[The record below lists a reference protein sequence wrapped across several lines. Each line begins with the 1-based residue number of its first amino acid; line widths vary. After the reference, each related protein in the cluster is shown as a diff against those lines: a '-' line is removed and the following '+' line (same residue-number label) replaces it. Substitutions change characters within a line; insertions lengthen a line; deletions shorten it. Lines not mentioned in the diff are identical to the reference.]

1 MANVP
6 IYGIN
11 QQRVNNAISSL
22 GGGAAP
28 NYTVQYAPASSAPSG
43 ITQKDI
49 SGVMNSLNSSS
60 EQPSWNNLLAGFQSV
75 PPGQNTNVG
84 QQNIL
89 GDVLGGTVGYGIV
102 PTQETINAAQNG
114 DLKSRLAL
122 SINNRNI
129 NGTPQSWWE
138 QAVDGVM
145 MDLGV
150 SSPQFDD
157 PTRGF
162 SYRYDARLDMRM
174 DKSQS
179 LDAWQVVNTYEYSA
193 LVRILQ
199 QYGEERYAKQ
209 IARAIERKRKEHSI
223 DTTFELV
230 DVIRSALPERV
241 LHGKGHPA
249 KQTFQALRIEVN
261 DELGALQR
269 GLEEACSLLKSG
281 GRCAVITFHSLEDRM
296 VKTAFR
302 NLSSAP
308 FVEPKLPVKQSQM
321 EQASFLLVTR
331 KPVVADEGELE
342 ENHRAHSAKL
352 RVIEKK

>member
-1 MANVP
+1 MKHVSVLLHETVDLLNVKP
-6 IYGIN
+6 DGIYVDGTLGRGGHAGLLISKLETGHLYAFDKDETAIEESKINLKDHLDKVTFIHDDFRHMKEALHERGI
-11 QQRVNNAISSL
+11 
-22 GGGAAP
+22 
-28 NYTVQYAPASSAPSG
+28 
-43 ITQKDI
+43 
-49 SGVMNSLNSSS
+49 
-60 EQPSWNNLLAGFQSV
+60 E
-75 PPGQNTNVG
+75 
-84 QQNIL
+84 
-89 GDVLGGTVGYGIV
+89 
-102 PTQETINAAQNG
+102 
-114 DLKSRLAL
+114 
-122 SINNRNI
+122 
-129 NGTPQSWWE
+129 
-138 QAVDGVM
+138 AVDGVM

-179 LDAWQVVNTYEYSA
+179 LDAWQIVNSYEYAA

-209 IARAIERKRKEHSI
+209 IARVIERKRQEHSI

-352 RVIEKK
+352 RVIEKR

>member
-1 MANVP
+1 MKHVSVLLHETVDLLNVKP
-6 IYGIN
+6 DGIYVDGTLGRGGHAGLLISKLENGHLYAFDKDETAIEESKINLKDHLDKVTFIHDDFRHMKEALHERGI
-11 QQRVNNAISSL
+11 
-22 GGGAAP
+22 
-28 NYTVQYAPASSAPSG
+28 
-43 ITQKDI
+43 
-49 SGVMNSLNSSS
+49 
-60 EQPSWNNLLAGFQSV
+60 E
-75 PPGQNTNVG
+75 
-84 QQNIL
+84 
-89 GDVLGGTVGYGIV
+89 
-102 PTQETINAAQNG
+102 
-114 DLKSRLAL
+114 
-122 SINNRNI
+122 
-129 NGTPQSWWE
+129 
-138 QAVDGVM
+138 AVDGVM

>member
-1 MANVP
+1 MKHVSVLLHETVDLLNVKP
-6 IYGIN
+6 DGIYVDGTLGRGGHAGLLISKLETGHLYAFDKDETAIEESKINLKDHLDKVTFIHDDFRHMKEALHERGI
-11 QQRVNNAISSL
+11 
-22 GGGAAP
+22 
-28 NYTVQYAPASSAPSG
+28 
-43 ITQKDI
+43 D
-49 SGVMNSLNSSS
+49 
-60 EQPSWNNLLAGFQSV
+60 
-75 PPGQNTNVG
+75 
-84 QQNIL
+84 
-89 GDVLGGTVGYGIV
+89 
-102 PTQETINAAQNG
+102 
-114 DLKSRLAL
+114 
-122 SINNRNI
+122 
-129 NGTPQSWWE
+129 
-138 QAVDGVM
+138 AVDGVM

-174 DKSQS
+174 DQSQT
-179 LDAWQVVNTYEYSA
+179 LDAWQIVNSYEYAA

-209 IARAIERKRKEHSI
+209 IARAIERKRQEHSI

-230 DVIRSALPERV
+230 DLIRSALPERV

-352 RVIEKK
+352 RVIEKR

>member
-1 MANVP
+1 MKHVSVLLHETVDLLDVKP
-6 IYGIN
+6 DGIYVDGTLGRGGHAGLLISKLETGHLYAFDKDETAIEESKINLKDHLDKVTFIHDDFRHMKEALHERGI
-11 QQRVNNAISSL
+11 
-22 GGGAAP
+22 
-28 NYTVQYAPASSAPSG
+28 
-43 ITQKDI
+43 D
-49 SGVMNSLNSSS
+49 
-60 EQPSWNNLLAGFQSV
+60 
-75 PPGQNTNVG
+75 
-84 QQNIL
+84 
-89 GDVLGGTVGYGIV
+89 
-102 PTQETINAAQNG
+102 
-114 DLKSRLAL
+114 
-122 SINNRNI
+122 
-129 NGTPQSWWE
+129 
-138 QAVDGVM
+138 AVDGVM

-174 DKSQS
+174 DQSQT
-179 LDAWQVVNTYEYSA
+179 LDAWQIVNSYEYAA

-209 IARAIERKRKEHSI
+209 IARAIERKRQEHSI

-352 RVIEKK
+352 RVIEKR

>member
-1 MANVP
+1 MLL
-6 IYGIN
+6 
-11 QQRVNNAISSL
+11 S
-22 GGGAAP
+22 
-28 NYTVQYAPASSAPSG
+28 VQAFPFF
-43 ITQKDI
+43 
-49 SGVMNSLNSSS
+49 N
-60 EQPSWNNLLAGFQSV
+60 F
-75 PPGQNTNVG
+75 
-84 QQNIL
+84 
-89 GDVLGGTVGYGIV
+89 
-102 PTQETINAAQNG
+102 
-114 DLKSRLAL
+114 
-122 SINNRNI
+122 
-129 NGTPQSWWE
+129 
-138 QAVDGVM
+138 
-145 MDLGV
+145 
-150 SSPQFDD
+150 
-157 PTRGF
+157 
-162 SYRYDARLDMRM
+162 
-174 DKSQS
+174 
-179 LDAWQVVNTYEYSA
+179 
-193 LVRILQ
+193 VRILQ